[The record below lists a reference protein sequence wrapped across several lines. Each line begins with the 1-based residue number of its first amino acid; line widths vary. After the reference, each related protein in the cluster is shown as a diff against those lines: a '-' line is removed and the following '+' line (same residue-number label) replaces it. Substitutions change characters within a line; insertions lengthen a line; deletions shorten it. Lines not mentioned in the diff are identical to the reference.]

1 MAPFHWLQNNFI
13 SLSNFRYKKINL
25 RNEIEGEWEKWL
37 VSVKFSKDGVTEPK
51 FGTQKELV
59 KCNYTVSK
67 SPSHAKNIRHQ
78 SPLFLIFDHVT
89 YHLTLLY
96 AIFPL
101 LK

>member
-51 FGTQKELV
+51 FGTQKD
-59 KCNYTVSK
+59 S
-67 SPSHAKNIRHQ
+67 R
-78 SPLFLIFDHVT
+78 
-89 YHLTLLY
+89 
-96 AIFPL
+96 
-101 LK
+101 

>member
-13 SLSNFRYKKINL
+13 SLSNFHYKKINL
-25 RNEIEGEWEKWL
+25 RHEIEGEWEKWL
-37 VSVKFSKDGVTEPK
+37 VSVKFSKDGVTEPQ

-78 SPLFLIFDHVT
+78 SPSFLIFDHVT
-89 YHLTLLY
+89 YHLTQ
-96 AIFPL
+96 
-101 LK
+101 